1 MALAASDPEAYAED
15 SPYTQPIAL
24 KTWAMPEE
32 QAAVASFLL
41 SAESSHVTGVNIMV
55 DGGFANTRP

>member
-1 MALAASDPEAYAED
+1 MAVQNSSSEAVAED

-24 KTWAMPEE
+24 KTWSMPEE
-32 QAAVASFLL
+32 QAAVVSFLL

-55 DGGFANTRP
+55 DGGFSNTRP